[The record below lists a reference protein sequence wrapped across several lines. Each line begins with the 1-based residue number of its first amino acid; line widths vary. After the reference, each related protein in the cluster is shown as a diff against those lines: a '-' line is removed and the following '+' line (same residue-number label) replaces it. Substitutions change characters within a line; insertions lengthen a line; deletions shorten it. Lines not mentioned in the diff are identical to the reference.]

1 MNERVSQV
9 SRTAP
14 QRAVV
19 RAGARLV
26 RVRKGER
33 GQVLPMVAILMVG
46 FFGMCGMV
54 LDVGRV
60 YVANRVLQA
69 ATDAAALAGA
79 QSLPSNSA
87 STVATTY
94 SAVSGNLNANS
105 GFGTVAITTSL
116 GCLSALSA
124 QGIACVAPANANAI
138 QVKETATV
146 NTYFARIFGTSSVS
160 ITATS
165 TASMRGAIT
174 TPYNVAIIL
183 DATGSMSTNDSGD
196 CNATRMAC
204 ELQGV
209 RTLISDLSP
218 CGSSESTCGT
228 ATNGSVANS
237 VDNVSLFAFPNMTST
252 TVSNEYDCSSS
263 TPSSEPYTYP
273 SPTATSMSTMP
284 YTSGSTTY
292 QMTYQI
298 LGFQSDYRT
307 SDTSSSLN
315 STSNTV
321 RAVGGK
327 SGCTGMSNPGGEGTY
342 YAGALY
348 AAQSA
353 LLAQQTANPGSQNVI
368 ILLSDGDAS
377 ACYNGSI
384 TGSNGKT
391 TSVNTCGSGGKN
403 QMSPTGFTNTTTG
416 NATPISNAGTY
427 PSYVNECQQAVT
439 AAAAIAA
446 TGTRVYSVAY
456 GAAATSGCS
465 TDTGTY
471 KNAPCNAMKDIAS
484 SPAYFFSDYTA
495 SQNSGQ
501 CVSASQPT
509 TSLNQIFTQIAGSF
523 TAARLIPDSMF
534 SATQ

>member
-1 MNERVSQV
+1 MNERA
-9 SRTAP
+9 SRWSSMAA
-14 QRAVV
+14 QRISL
-19 RAGARLV
+19 RAGERLQ
-26 RVRKGER
+26 RIRKEER

-46 FFGMCGMV
+46 FLGMCGIV
-54 LDVGRV
+54 IDTGRV
-60 YVANRVLQA
+60 YVGYRVLQS

-87 STVATTY
+87 PTAATTY
-94 SAVSGNLNANS
+94 SAKKGNLNANS
-105 GFGTVAITTSL
+105 GFANVTITTSL
-116 GCLSALSA
+116 GCLSALTA

-146 NTYFARIFGTSSVS
+146 DMYFARIFGTSTVS
-160 ITATS
+160 MTATS

-183 DATGSMSTNDSGD
+183 DATGSMSSTDSGD
-196 CNATRMAC
+196 CNASRMTC

-209 RTLISDLSP
+209 RTLLNDLSP
-218 CGSSESTCGT
+218 CAASQTTCGT
-228 ATNGSVANS
+228 ATNGAVSNT
-237 VDNVSLFAFPNMTST
+237 VDNVSLFAFPNMTT
-252 TVSNEYDCSSS
+252 ATVGKEYDCSSS
-263 TPSSEPYTYP
+263 NPTSEPYTYP
-273 SPTATSMSTMP
+273 SPTANSMSTMP
-284 YTSGSTTY
+284 YTSGSTTF

-307 SDTSSSLN
+307 SDTASSLN
-315 STSNTV
+315 SSSNTV
-321 RAVGGK
+321 KAVGGK
-327 SGCTGMSNPGGEGTY
+327 SGCSAMSNPGGEGTY

-377 ACYNGSI
+377 ACYKGNI

-391 TSVNTCGSGGKN
+391 TSVNTCGSGSN
-403 QMSPTGFTNTTTG
+403 QMSPTGFPDPTTG
-416 NATPISNAGTY
+416 NAVPITNAGSY

-471 KNAPCNAMKDIAS
+471 KNAPCNAMKAIAS

-501 CVSASQPT
+501 CISASQPT

-534 SATQ
+534 TATQ

>member
-1 MNERVSQV
+1 MRERSLGWI
-9 SRTAP
+9 R
-14 QRAVV
+14 
-19 RAGARLV
+19 GALDKAREA
-26 RVRKGER
+26 RRDER
-33 GQVLPMVAILMVG
+33 GQVLPMVALMMVG
-46 FFGMCGMV
+46 FLGVCGMV
-54 LDVGRV
+54 IDVGRV
-60 YVANRVLQA
+60 YVGYQVLQS

-94 SAVSGNLNANS
+94 SAVNGKLNANNQFS
-105 GFGTVAITTSL
+105 SVNITTSL
-116 GCLSALSA
+116 SCISALSA

-146 NTYFARIFGTSSVS
+146 STYFARIFGTSSVS
-160 ITATS
+160 MTAVS

-183 DATGSMSTNDSGD
+183 DATGSMSTADSGD
-196 CNATRMAC
+196 CNSSRMNC

-209 RTLISDLSP
+209 RTLLNDLSP
-218 CGSSESTCGT
+218 CAASESTCGT
-228 ATNGSVANS
+228 ATNGVVSNT
-237 VDNVSLFAFPNMTST
+237 VDNVSLFAFPNMTTAT
-252 TVSNEYDCSSS
+252 TGNEYDCSSS
-263 TPSSEPYTYP
+263 NPTTEPYTFP
-273 SPTATSMSTMP
+273 SPTANTLSTMP
-284 YTSGSTTY
+284 FTTGSTTY

-307 SDTSSSLN
+307 SDTASALN
-315 STSNTV
+315 TTSNTV
-321 RAVGGK
+321 KAVGGK

-353 LLAQQTANPGSQNVI
+353 LLAEQSANPGSQNVI

-377 ACYNGSI
+377 ASSSQMTTKAQSTPTG
-384 TGSNGKT
+384 TGSQAT
-391 TSVNTCGSGGKN
+391 TWA
-403 QMSPTGFTNTTTG
+403 TN
-416 NATPISNAGTY
+416 SGTY

-471 KNAPCNAMKDIAS
+471 KNAPCNAMKNIAS

-495 SQNSGQ
+495 TQNSGQ
-501 CVSASQPT
+501 CISASQPT

-523 TAARLIPDSMF
+523 TAARLIPNSMF
-534 SATQ
+534 SSGS

>member
-1 MNERVSQV
+1 MAAQRILLRV
-9 SRTAP
+9 
-14 QRAVV
+14 
-19 RAGARLV
+19 GARLR
-26 RVRKGER
+26 RVRKDER

-46 FFGMCGMV
+46 FLGMCGIV
-54 LDVGRV
+54 IDTGRV
-60 YVANRVLQA
+60 YVGYRVLQS

-79 QSLPSNSA
+79 QSLPGNSA
-87 STVATTY
+87 STAATTY
-94 SAVSGNLNANS
+94 SAVNGNLNANS
-105 GFGTVAITTSL
+105 GFANVTITTSL

-146 NTYFARIFGTSSVS
+146 NMYFARIFGTSSVS
-160 ITATS
+160 MTATS

-174 TPYNVAIIL
+174 TPYNVALVL
-183 DATGSMSTNDSGD
+183 DATSSMGNTDSGD
-196 CNATRMAC
+196 CNASRMTCA
-204 ELQGV
+204 LQGV
-209 RTLISDLSP
+209 RTLLNDLSP
-218 CGSSESTCGT
+218 CAASQTTCGT
-228 ATNGSVANS
+228 ATNGAVSNA
-237 VDNVSLFAFPNMTST
+237 VDNVSLFAFPNMTTT
-252 TVSNEYDCSSS
+252 TVADEYDCSSS
-263 TPSSEPYTYP
+263 NPTTEPYTYP
-273 SPTATSMSTMP
+273 SPTASSLSTMP
-284 YTSGSTTY
+284 FTTGSTTY

-298 LGFQSDYRT
+298 FGFQSDYRT
-307 SDTSSSLN
+307 SDTASALN
-315 STSNTV
+315 SASNTV
-321 RAVGGK
+321 KAVGGK
-327 SGCTGMSNPGGEGTY
+327 SGCTGMSNPGGQGTY

-353 LLAQQTANPGSQNVI
+353 LLAQQSANPGSQNVI

-377 ACYNGSI
+377 AS
-384 TGSNGKT
+384 SSQMT
-391 TSVNTCGSGGKN
+391 TKAQSTPTGKN
-403 QMSPTGFTNTTTG
+403 SQATTWATNT
-416 NATPISNAGTY
+416 GTY

-439 AAAAIAA
+439 AGAAIAA

-471 KNAPCNAMKDIAS
+471 KNKPCNAMKDIAS

-501 CVSASQPT
+501 CISASQPT

-534 SATQ
+534 TSGS